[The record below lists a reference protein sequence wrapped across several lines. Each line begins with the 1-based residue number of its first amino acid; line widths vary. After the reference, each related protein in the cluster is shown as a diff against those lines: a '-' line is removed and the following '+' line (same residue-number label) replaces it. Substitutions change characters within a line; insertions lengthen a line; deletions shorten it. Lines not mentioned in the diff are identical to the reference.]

1 MVNVID
7 GVAFDSYYIHYDAEG
22 IPAFISHSVNGDIG
36 GETTL
41 IFGSYAMIYAI
52 YFLNIWYNKITSL
65 FNYIR
70 VINRCKGVIDGKR
83 Q

>member
-7 GVAFDSYYIHYDAEG
+7 GVAFDSYYIHYNAVG

-52 YFLNIWYNKITSL
+52 YFLNI
-65 FNYIR
+65 
-70 VINRCKGVIDGKR
+70 
-83 Q
+83 